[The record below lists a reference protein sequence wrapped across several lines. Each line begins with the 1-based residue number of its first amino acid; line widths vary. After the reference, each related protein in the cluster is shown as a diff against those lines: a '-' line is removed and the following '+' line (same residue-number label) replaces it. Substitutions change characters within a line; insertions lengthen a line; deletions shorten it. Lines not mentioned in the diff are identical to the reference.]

1 MAERRRR
8 AAARGAVADAPARAS
23 TADATAATRVAP
35 LGGATRVA
43 AVFGDPVE
51 HSLSPAMHNAA
62 YAALGLD
69 RVYAAFHVTPPM
81 LAAALRALPALGII
95 GVNLTVPHKER
106 ALKMVAKLSAEA
118 RMLGAINCAVNR
130 PAGLYGDNTD
140 ARGLERDLE
149 SLGVALEGAT
159 AIVIGA
165 GGAAASAV
173 VACLR
178 RGASEVVIANRTPAR
193 AAALTRRLRARLP
206 RALAAAALSV
216 RELDALA
223 DAALLERAAIVI
235 NATPMG
241 LTQARF
247 ARIDY
252 ARTSRECFFYDLI
265 YAAEPTA
272 FLRPAIA
279 LERRTADGAGMLVNQ
294 GELAFELFNGVA
306 PPPGVM
312 RRALWERL
320 GRDSRQL

>member
-1 MAERRRR
+1 MTH
-8 AAARGAVADAPARAS
+8 RGLSRTSAFPRNHTAIAPS
-23 TADATAATRVAP
+23 
-35 LGGATRVA
+35 LGGATRIA
-43 AVFGDPVE
+43 AVLGDPVE

-62 YAALGLD
+62 YAALGMD
-69 RVYAAFHVTPPM
+69 RVYVAFHVTAPM
-81 LAAALRALPALGII
+81 LAVALRSLPAFGIV

-106 ALKMVAKLSAEA
+106 AFRMITKLSGEA
-118 RMLGAINCAVNR
+118 RMLGAINCVVNR
-130 PAGLYGDNTD
+130 PSGLYGDNTD

-149 SLGVALEGAT
+149 ALDVVLGGAT
-159 AIVIGA
+159 AVVIGA

-178 RGASEVVIANRTPAR
+178 RGAGEIVIANRTPAR
-193 AAALTRRLRARLP
+193 AAALARRLSARLP
-206 RALAAAALSV
+206 RALGAAAISI
-216 RELDALA
+216 RGLDALT
-223 DAALLERAAIVI
+223 DVALVGRAAIVI

-252 ARTSRECFFYDLI
+252 ARTRPDCFFYDLI
-265 YAAEPTA
+265 YAAQPTA

-294 GELAFELFNGVA
+294 GELAFELFNAVA

-312 RRALWERL
+312 RRALLERL
-320 GRDSRQL
+320 GRDDHRL

>member
-1 MAERRRR
+1 MAERRGR
-8 AAARGAVADAPARAS
+8 AARA
-23 TADATAATRVAP
+23 ANAAAATRVAP
-35 LGGATRVA
+35 LGGATRVT

-62 YAALGLD
+62 YAALGID

-81 LAAALRALPALGII
+81 LAAALRALPALGIV

-118 RMLGAINCAVNR
+118 RMLGAINCVVNR
-130 PAGLYGDNTD
+130 MNRSGGLYGDNTD
-140 ARGLERDLE
+140 ARGLERDLDG
-149 SLGVALEGAT
+149 LGVAIKGEMAV
-159 AIVIGA
+159 VIGA

-173 VACLR
+173 VASLR
-178 RGASEVVIANRTPAR
+178 CGASEIAIVNRTPAR
-193 AAALTRRLRARLP
+193 AAALARRLRARLP
-206 RALAAAALSV
+206 RALDGAALSV
-216 RELDALA
+216 SGLDALG
-223 DAALLERAAIVI
+223 DAALLGRAAIVI

-241 LTQARF
+241 LGGGRF
-247 ARIDY
+247 ARLDY
-252 ARTSRECFFYDLI
+252 ARTARACFFYDLI

-279 LERRTADGAGMLVNQ
+279 LGRRAADGAGMLVNQ

-306 PPPGVM
+306 PPKGVM

-320 GRDSRQL
+320 GRDDR